1 MTNKIL
7 ISLVMTLAL
16 AVAQVS
22 VAFAQEVV
30 PISGTVNDIVLEID
44 ATTGETT
51 VLVTLQDGTG
61 ATQTVR
67 LSVETAADP
76 SLGLVTIDPTTG
88 VVTVNESA
96 KNTTINIDPTT
107 VIPDTSPSE
116 EEAQHP
122 VGSALSDF
130 FSELLGV
137 DYDTIMGYH
146 EDGVGFGVIAQALWM
161 TNQLEGDTAIFQMI
175 LDAKESGDYSVVIL
189 PDGSTPTNWGQFK
202 KAVMGTGKKDNLGT
216 VMSGNAED
224 TTVTTTQENPNI
236 TTHPGNKDK
245 SKDKSNNGRG
255 HNR

>member
-7 ISLVMTLAL
+7 ISIVMTLAL

-30 PISGTVNDIVLEID
+30 PISGTVNDIVLETD
-44 ATTGETT
+44 ATTGDTT
-51 VLVTLQDGTG
+51 VLVTLQDDLG

-67 LSVETAADP
+67 LTVETAE
-76 SLGLVTIDPTTG
+76 SLGLVSTDITTGEITVIDSAKGTTVDIDP
-88 VVTVNESA
+88 A
-96 KNTTINIDPTT
+96 T
-107 VIPDTSPSE
+107 VIPASSQTE

-122 VGSALSDF
+122 VGSALSEF

-161 TNQLEGDTAIFQMI
+161 TNRLEGDTETFQMI
-175 LDAKESGDYSVVIL
+175 LEAKESGDYSTVTL
-189 PDGSTPTNWGQFK
+189 PDGTTPTNWGQFK

-216 VMSGNAED
+216 VMSGNSED
-224 TTVTTTQENPNI
+224 TTVTTTQENPNT
-236 TTHPGNKDK
+236 TTHPSNKDK
-245 SKDKSNNGRG
+245 HKDKSNKGNG
-255 HNR
+255 HNK